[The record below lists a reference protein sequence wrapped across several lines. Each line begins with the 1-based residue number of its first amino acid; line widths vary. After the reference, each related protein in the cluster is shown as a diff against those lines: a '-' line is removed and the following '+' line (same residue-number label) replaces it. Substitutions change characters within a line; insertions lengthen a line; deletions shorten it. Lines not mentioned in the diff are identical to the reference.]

1 MPSAFANYFGE
12 IVTIVNKRL
21 IMSYASVCMPLC
33 VVRDP
38 EKEIAFVNWARAQ
51 CTIVRT
57 TILSEARKQRSGRT
71 SSKRNNKNEIAEAR
85 MKEIRYFREWKTRMW
100 ILTRLCYVW
109 TDRMA
114 HDAWPK
120 CVHKLSANVESN
132 RISRLS
138 FLFKEDAKEMKK
150 ETHKISL
157 NKSIMCEYWIEWRR
171 QTSTSTL
178 MGLDTAPHRNQW
190 ATNNSLSSIS

>member
-1 MPSAFANYFGE
+1 MSVCLCVWFVTQKKKLRSWIGHEHSVRSSVRRFYLKHVNNDQVELHRREIIKTKLPKPEWKRFAIFANGKLECGYWRGCAMFE
-12 IVTIVNKRL
+12 RI
-21 IMSYASVCMPLC
+21 
-33 VVRDP
+33 
-38 EKEIAFVNWARAQ
+38 
-51 CTIVRT
+51 
-57 TILSEARKQRSGRT
+57 
-71 SSKRNNKNEIAEAR
+71 
-85 MKEIRYFREWKTRMW
+85 EW
-100 ILTRLCYVW
+100 
-109 TDRMA
+109 A